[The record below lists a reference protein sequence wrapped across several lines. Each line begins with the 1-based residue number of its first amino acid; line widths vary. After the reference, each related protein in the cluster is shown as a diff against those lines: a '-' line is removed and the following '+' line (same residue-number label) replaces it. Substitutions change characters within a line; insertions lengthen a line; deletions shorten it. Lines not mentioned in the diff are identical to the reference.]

1 MHRLNQTGAYPG
13 RTGLSPALIL
23 LVAIVLAV
31 LLAGCAQSRNAATQS
46 WSGVA
51 VSGDSTYVGTRE
63 GRLIKLSLDAGLAQ
77 IAPYQVP
84 QPDREQGF
92 PALYGTP
99 VVDNG
104 RVYAGTYNGIVLSLD
119 ADSFGDAR
127 TFEIDG
133 NDLAKGIAGS
143 VEPHNGSLVVAAAE
157 DAGQGRLYVL
167 EASSLIEQCR
177 YPARNEEPVG
187 QLWTTPVIE
196 NGIAYFGDLSKQVH
210 AVSIGDCRPVWDQP
224 AQLDGAVVAPP
235 VLTGGYLYLGA
246 FDRAFYRV
254 NLATGAPEKL
264 FEADGWFWG
273 EAETDGR
280 VLYIPNMDGNI
291 YAYDSVTERGVW
303 SYPAG
308 MWSAQGND
316 EGEPVLAKP
325 VLSKDEDED
334 ELVYASDSGIMVV
347 LNAQSGSRKWDR
359 RVGNDVRAP
368 LIAEGRIVFLHSLDE
383 TITAIDLNTKQLA
396 WERNLNDV
404 K

>member
-31 LLAGCAQSRNAATQS
+31 LLTGCAQSRNAATQS

-51 VSGDSTYVGTRE
+51 VEGDSTYVGTRE
-63 GRLIKLSLDAGLAQ
+63 GRLIRLSLDAGLAQ

-92 PALYGTP
+92 PALYGSP
-99 VVDNG
+99 VVEDG
-104 RVYAGTYNGIVLSLD
+104 RVYVGTYNGIVLSLD
-119 ADSFGDAR
+119 ANSFGDAR

-143 VEPHNGSLVVAAAE
+143 VVPHNGSLVVAATE
-157 DAGQGRLYVL
+157 DAGEGRLYVL

-177 YPARNEEPVG
+177 FPARNEPPVG
-187 QLWTTPVIE
+187 QLWTTPVIQD
-196 NGIAYFGDLSKQVH
+196 GIAYFGDQSKRVH
-210 AVSIGDCRPVWDQP
+210 AVSIADCRPVWNEP
-224 AQLDGAVVAPP
+224 AQLGGAVVAPP
-235 VLTGGYLYLGA
+235 VIAGGHLYLGA

-254 NLATGAPEKL
+254 SLATGAPEKL
-264 FEADGWFWG
+264 FEANNWFWG
-273 EAETDGR
+273 AAVTDGTTM
-280 VLYIPNMDGNI
+280 YAPNMDGNV
-291 YAYDSVTERGVW
+291 YAYSIESGRVVW
-303 SYPAG
+303 AYPG
-308 MWSAQGND
+308 DD
-316 EGEPVLAKP
+316 ESEPVLASP
-325 VLSKDEDED
+325 VLSDD

-347 LNAQSGSRKWDR
+347 LDKQSGSRRWDR

-368 LIAEGRIVFLHSLDE
+368 LTSDGRLVFLHSLDE
-383 TITAIDLNTKQLA
+383 TITAIDLDTKQLA

>member
-1 MHRLNQTGAYPG
+1 MHRLNQTGACPG

-51 VSGDSTYVGTRE
+51 VEGDSTYVGTRE
-63 GRLIKLSLDAGLAQ
+63 GRLIRLSLDAGLAQ

-99 VVDNG
+99 VVEDG
-104 RVYAGTYNGIVLSLD
+104 RVYVGTYNGIVLSLD
-119 ADSFGDAR
+119 AESFGDAR

-143 VEPHNGSLVVAAAE
+143 VVPHNGSIVVAAAE
-157 DAGQGRLYVL
+157 DAGDGRLYVL

-177 YPARNEEPVG
+177 FPARNETPVG
-187 QLWTTPVIE
+187 QLWTTPVVQD
-196 NGIAYFGDLSKQVH
+196 GIAYFGDQSKRVH
-210 AVSIGDCRPVWDQP
+210 AVSIADCRPVWNQP
-224 AQLDGAVVAPP
+224 AQLDGAVVASP
-235 VLTGGYLYLGA
+235 VIAGSYLYLGA

-264 FEADGWFWG
+264 FEANNWFWG
-273 EAETDGR
+273 AAVTDGTTM
-280 VLYIPNMDGNI
+280 YAPNMDGNV
-291 YAYDSVTERGVW
+291 YAYSIESGRVVW
-303 SYPAG
+303 TYPG
-308 MWSAQGND
+308 DD
-316 EGEPVLAKP
+316 ESEPVLASP
-325 VLSKDEDED
+325 VLSGD

-347 LNAQSGSRKWDR
+347 LDKQSGSRRWDR

-368 LIAEGRIVFLHSLDE
+368 LTSDGRLVFLHSLDE
-383 TITAIDLNTKQLA
+383 TITAIDLDTKQLA

>member
-13 RTGLSPALIL
+13 RTGLSPALML

-51 VSGDSTYVGTRE
+51 VEGDSTYVGTRE
-63 GRLIKLSLDAGLAQ
+63 GRLIRLSLDAGLAQ

-99 VVDNG
+99 VVEDG
-104 RVYAGTYNGIVLSLD
+104 RVYVGTYNGIVLSLD
-119 ADSFGDAR
+119 ANSFGDAR

-143 VEPHNGSLVVAAAE
+143 VVPHNGSLVVAAAE
-157 DAGQGRLYVL
+157 DAGEGRLYVL

-177 YPARNEEPVG
+177 FPARNETPVG
-187 QLWTTPVIE
+187 QLWTTPLVQD
-196 NGIAYFGDLSKQVH
+196 GIAYFGDQSKRVH
-210 AVSIGDCRPVWDQP
+210 AVSIADCRPVWDQP

-235 VLTGGYLYLGA
+235 VIAGGHLYLGA

-264 FEADGWFWG
+264 FEANNWFWG
-273 EAETDGR
+273 AAVTDGTTMFA
-280 VLYIPNMDGNI
+280 PNMDGNV
-291 YAYDSVTERGVW
+291 YAYNIQSGRVVW
-303 SYPAG
+303 AYP
-308 MWSAQGND
+308 GND
-316 EGEPVLAKP
+316 EGEPVLASP
-325 VLSKDEDED
+325 VLSGE

-347 LNAQSGSRKWDR
+347 LDKQSGSRRWDR

-368 LIAEGRIVFLHSLDE
+368 LGAEGRLVFLHSLDE
-383 TITAIDLNTKQLA
+383 TITAIDLDTKQLA

>member
-1 MHRLNQTGAYPG
+1 MHRLNHTGAYPG

-23 LVAIVLAV
+23 LMAIVLAV

-51 VSGDSTYVGTRE
+51 VEGDSTYVGTRE
-63 GRLIKLSLDAGLAQ
+63 GRLIRLSLDAGLAQ

-92 PALYGTP
+92 PALYGAP
-99 VVDNG
+99 VVEDG
-104 RVYAGTYNGIVLSLD
+104 RVYVGTYNGIVLSLD

-143 VEPHNGSLVVAAAE
+143 VVPHNGSLVVAAAE
-157 DAGQGRLYVL
+157 DAGEGRLYVL
-167 EASSLIEQCR
+167 EASSLVEQCR
-177 YPARNEEPVG
+177 FPARNETPVG
-187 QLWTTPVIE
+187 QLWTTPVVQ
-196 NGIAYFGDLSKQVH
+196 NGIAYFGDQSKRVH

-235 VLTGGYLYLGA
+235 VITGAYLYLGA

-264 FEADGWFWG
+264 FEANNWFWG
-273 EAETDGR
+273 AAVTDGTTM
-280 VLYIPNMDGNI
+280 YAPNMDGNV
-291 YAYDSVTERGVW
+291 YAYNIESGRVVW
-303 SYPAG
+303 TYP
-308 MWSAQGND
+308 GND
-316 EGEPVLAKP
+316 ESEPVLASP
-325 VLSKDEDED
+325 VLSDD

-347 LNAQSGSRKWDR
+347 LDKQSGSRRWDR

-368 LIAEGRIVFLHSLDE
+368 LAAEGRLVFLHSLDE
-383 TITAIDLNTKQLA
+383 TITAIDLDTKQLA

>member
-23 LVAIVLAV
+23 LMAIVLAV

-51 VSGDSTYVGTRE
+51 VEGDSTYVGTRE
-63 GRLIKLSLDAGLAQ
+63 GRLIRLSLDAGLAQ

-92 PALYGTP
+92 PALYGAP
-99 VVDNG
+99 VVEDG
-104 RVYAGTYNGIVLSLD
+104 RVYVGTYNGIVLSLD

-143 VEPHNGSLVVAAAE
+143 VVPHNGSLVVAAAE
-157 DAGQGRLYVL
+157 DAGEGRLYVL
-167 EASSLIEQCR
+167 EASSLVEQCR
-177 YPARNEEPVG
+177 FPARNETPVG
-187 QLWTTPVIE
+187 QLWTTPVVQ
-196 NGIAYFGDLSKQVH
+196 NGIAYFGDQSKRVH

-235 VLTGGYLYLGA
+235 VITGAYLYLGA

-264 FEADGWFWG
+264 FEANNWFWG
-273 EAETDGR
+273 AAVTDGTTM
-280 VLYIPNMDGNI
+280 YAPNMDGNV
-291 YAYDSVTERGVW
+291 YAYNIESGRVVW
-303 SYPAG
+303 TYP
-308 MWSAQGND
+308 GND
-316 EGEPVLAKP
+316 ESEPVLASP
-325 VLSKDEDED
+325 VLSDD

-347 LNAQSGSRKWDR
+347 LDKQSGSRRWDR

-368 LIAEGRIVFLHSLDE
+368 LAAEGRLVFLHSLDE
-383 TITAIDLNTKQLA
+383 TITAIDLDTKQLA